1 MGKRTTF
8 LVFIVLCALISGSTY
23 AQNKEEVQWIG
34 FEQLYDSLRVHPKKV
49 FIDFYADWC
58 APCLK
63 MDEGTFKDQR
73 VIQKLNKDYYAV
85 KMDVE
90 STDTIVFGKQH
101 FTNKRTKRRNPI
113 HDIPLLLASRK
124 DAPFSLPALVV
135 MDSSFTAQARY
146 FQYLDA
152 EQLLSILEKSL

>member
-1 MGKRTTF
+1 MGKRTKF
-8 LVFIVLCALISGSTY
+8 LVTIVLFAFISGSTN
-23 AQNKEEVQWIG
+23 AQNKEEVQWIS

-63 MDEGTFKDQR
+63 MDELTFKDQR
-73 VIQKLNKDYYAV
+73 VIHKLNKDYYAV

-90 STDTIVFGKQH
+90 STDTIVFGNQR
-101 FTNKRTKRRNPI
+101 FTNKRAKRRNPI

-135 MDSSFTAQARY
+135 MDSSFNAQARY
-146 FQYLDA
+146 FQYLDTD
-152 EQLLSILEKSL
+152 QLLSILEK